1 MGTIEIIKMLA
12 PMVPFGVL
20 VFQAG
25 MQAERL
31 DDLFT
36 KTQMLESEQ
45 KSSRDLLYDIHGK
58 VCTVEQDVK
67 NIQRLVD
74 HQRRD

>member
-1 MGTIEIIKMLA
+1 MGTIEIMKLLA

-31 DDLFT
+31 DDLFK
-36 KTQMLESEQ
+36 KTYMLEAEQ

-67 NIQRLVD
+67 NIQKLID